1 MKTQSNKIEEQFGV
15 FWGFPGGTLNGIA
28 NFSQNKYNLSLTY
41 GVDFN
46 DMSGFEIG
54 IGIRLIKLVMGSRGW
69 GEFGDYSYKGIMI
82 NKKIKNIFGE
92 VGIVSFSNDLYD
104 GPQLVMKLGLMR

>member
-1 MKTQSNKIEEQFGV
+1 
-15 FWGFPGGTLNGIA
+15 
-28 NFSQNKYNLSLTY
+28 
-41 GVDFN
+41 
-46 DMSGFEIG
+46 MSGFEIG
-54 IGIRLIKLVMGSRGW
+54 IGIRLETFNNQLIKLVMGSRGW